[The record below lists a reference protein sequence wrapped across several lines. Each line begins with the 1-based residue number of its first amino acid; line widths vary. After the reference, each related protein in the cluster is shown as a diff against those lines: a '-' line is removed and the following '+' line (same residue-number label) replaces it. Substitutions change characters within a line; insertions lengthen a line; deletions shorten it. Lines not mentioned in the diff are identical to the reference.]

1 MGVAVEH
8 AGGVEAA
15 RSPSPT
21 GAARDRHV
29 PALDGVRG
37 LAVAGV
43 VAYHLGYGW
52 AQGGYLGVDTFLV
65 LSGFLITSGLLREA
79 ARAGRINLRA
89 FWGRRARR
97 LMPALWVVVGAAA
110 VWAAVAA
117 LPDEAHS
124 LRLDGL
130 AALGFVSNWRFVL
143 TGQGYFGQSAAP
155 SLLRHTWSL
164 GVEAQLYVLCP
175 PVVVFVLARL
185 GRRAVAA
192 AALVLAAASWAA
204 GAALA
209 HPGNVTRSYYGT
221 DTRAAGFLL
230 GAAVAALLAGNLA
243 PRSRRRRPVVAL
255 LGAAGVLATGWLW
268 WRLPGSSNWLF
279 HGGLA
284 LAGLSSAAI
293 VVDVLRRPWGTS
305 ARAFSFAPL
314 RLLGRVSYGVYLWHW
329 PLFIVL
335 DHQRTGLSGI
345 GLLAVRLGSVA
356 VATAISWLIIE
367 RPVLERRGPR
377 LVPRSWYRQVAV
389 VVTGGLAVAVL
400 LPVVQA
406 PSATASAAALAR
418 RSSLLSAPPTTT
430 APQGPVPTAPLAGP
444 PPTAPPPTAPPA
456 PVSAVVFGDSVAV
469 TLGNALEPVSQYWV
483 VNLVNGGVVGCGVA
497 LGSAVRSDGTTSPVP
512 GSCYQWQAKWEATL
526 ARAHPQV
533 AIILL
538 GRWELLDRELN
549 GAWQHVGQPA
559 FDTYLAQQLDAAITT
574 ASSTGAAVV
583 LCTAPYFLGLEAP
596 GGGTYPENQPSRVD
610 EWNAIVRAAV
620 ARHPEVTLFDLN
632 ALVSPGGQY
641 ASTVSGVVVRSSDGV
656 HFSPTAGAI
665 VGPALLPVARKAAAD
680 RLGAGAS

>member
-1 MGVAVEH
+1 MGVAVDH
-8 AGGVEAA
+8 AGGVEATRA
-15 RSPSPT
+15 PSS
-21 GAARDRHV
+21 GAAARDRHV

-65 LSGFLITSGLLREA
+65 LSGFLITSGLLAE
-79 ARAGRINLRA
+79 AGRTGRVSLRA

-97 LMPALWVVVGAAA
+97 LLPALWVVVAAAA

-130 AALGFVSNWRFVL
+130 AALGFVSNWRFVV

-164 GVEAQLYVLCP
+164 GVEAQLYLLWP
-175 PVVVFVLARL
+175 PVVVVVLARL

-192 AALVLAAASWAA
+192 AALVLAAGSWAL
-204 GAALA
+204 GSALA

-230 GAAVAALLAGNLA
+230 GAALAALLAGNLTA
-243 PRSRRRRPVVAL
+243 GSHRRRPVAAL

-284 LAGLSSAAI
+284 LAGLSSSAI
-293 VVDVLRRPWGTS
+293 VLDVLRRPWGTL
-305 ARAFSFAPL
+305 ARAFSVRPL

-335 DHQRTGLSGI
+335 DHARTGMGGI
-345 GLLAVRLGSVA
+345 ALLAVRLGSVA
-356 VATAISWLIIE
+356 LATTISWLVIE

-377 LVPRSWYRQVAV
+377 LVPRAWYRP
-389 VVTGGLAVAVL
+389 VAVL
-400 LPVVQA
+400 LPIVQE
-406 PSATASAAALAR
+406 PSASASAAALAR
-418 RSSLLSAPPTTT
+418 RAALVASARPAPPPAVGAAG
-430 APQGPVPTAPLAGP
+430 APAGGPASGPVPTAP
-444 PPTAPPPTAPPA
+444 PTTVPA
-456 PVSAVVFGDSVAV
+456 PVSAVVLGDSVAV

-483 VNLVNGGVVGCGVA
+483 VSVTNGGVVGCGVA
-497 LGSAVRSDGTTSPVP
+497 LGSAVRSDGITSQIP
-512 GSCYQWQAKWEATL
+512 GSCYQWQQTWDATL

-533 AIILL
+533 AVILL
-538 GRWELLDRELN
+538 GRWELLDRELD
-549 GAWQHVGQPA
+549 GTWQHVGEPG
-559 FDTYLAQQLDAAITT
+559 FDVYLAQQLDTAIAT
-574 ASSTGAAVV
+574 ASSTGAHVV
-583 LCTAPYFLGLEAP
+583 LCTAPYFAGLEAP
-596 GGGTYPENQPSRVD
+596 GGGTYPENQPARVD
-610 EWNAIVRAAV
+610 EWNAIVRAAI
-620 ARHPEVTLFDLN
+620 ARHPGVTLFDLN

-641 ASTVSGVVVRSSDGV
+641 TSTVNGVVVRSSDGV
-656 HFSPTAGAI
+656 HFSSNAGAI
-665 VGPALLPVARKAAAD
+665 VAPALMPVVRGVARPATT
-680 RLGAGAS
+680 LSAGAT

>member
-8 AGGVEAA
+8 AGGIEAA
-15 RSPSPT
+15 QATVPAVTPS
-21 GAARDRHV
+21 GRRDRHV

-65 LSGFLITSGLLREA
+65 LSGFLITSGLLAEH
-79 ARAGRINLRA
+79 ARAGRVDLRA

-97 LMPALWVVVGAAA
+97 LLPALWVVIAAAA

-124 LRLDGL
+124 LRLDSL

-164 GVEAQLYVLCP
+164 GVEAQLYLLWP
-175 PVVVFVLARL
+175 PIAVFALARL

-192 AALVLAAASWAA
+192 GAIALAAASWAL

-209 HPGNVTRSYYGT
+209 HTGNVTRSYYGT
-221 DTRAAGFLL
+221 DTRAAGFLV
-230 GAAVAALLAGNLA
+230 GAAVAALVAGNMAAAA
-243 PRSRRRRPVVAL
+243 PRRRPVAAL
-255 LGAAGVLATGWLW
+255 GGAAGLLATGWLW
-268 WRLPGSSNWLF
+268 ARLPGSSNWLF

-293 VVDVLRRPWGTS
+293 VVDVLRRPAGAL
-305 ARAFSFAPL
+305 ARAFGIAPL

-335 DHQRTGLSGI
+335 DHARTGLSGAA
-345 GLLAVRLGSVA
+345 LLGARLGSVA
-356 VATAISWLIIE
+356 LATAVSWVVVE

-377 LVPRSWYRQVAV
+377 LVPRSWYRPVAV
-389 VVTGGLAVAVL
+389 VVTGALAVSVL
-400 LPVVQA
+400 LPVA
-406 PSATASAAALAR
+406 RESTPSVSAAALAR
-418 RSSLLSAPPTTT
+418 QSALVGGPRAAPPAGGGPA
-430 APQGPVPTAPLAGP
+430 APATGGAASPPVAGAA
-444 PPTAPPPTAPPA
+444 TAPPPTTAAPA
-456 PVSAVVFGDSVAV
+456 PVSAVVFGDSVSVTLANALDAVSRYWAV
-469 TLGNALEPVSQYWV
+469 TIA
-483 VNLVNGGVVGCGVA
+483 NGGIVGCGVA
-497 LGSAVRSDGTTSPVP
+497 LGTAVRSDGITSPIP
-512 GSCYQWQAKWEATL
+512 GSCYQWQSTWQATL

-533 AIILL
+533 AIVLL
-538 GRWELLDRELN
+538 GRWELLDRVLN
-549 GAWQHVGQPA
+549 GTWQHVGQPA

-574 ASSTGAAVV
+574 ASSTGAKVV

-596 GGGTYPENQPSRVD
+596 GGGTYPENQPARVD
-610 EWNAIVRAAV
+610 EWNAIVHAAV
-620 ARHPEVTLFDLN
+620 ARHPGVTLFDLN
-632 ALVSPGGQY
+632 GLVSPG
-641 ASTVSGVVVRSSDGV
+641 
-656 HFSPTAGAI
+656 
-665 VGPALLPVARKAAAD
+665 
-680 RLGAGAS
+680 